1 MARTPASCKI
11 GRVLV
16 LLALFWACQQTVQT
30 VRAAVVRAVPCAR
43 HLVGAWARK
52 PLIARRAS
60 KADVQPGEADDKED
74 DKAGMVCRFG
84 VTPLLCCKVSQLAKQ
99 HDAVQSYKANE
110 VTGWVRDFDPKDI
123 SEFAGQE
130 YAGKDLLAM
139 GVAELD
145 NLELAK
151 GPRRRLIESIKKLQA
166 AAAIRQPKLK
176 LRNAG
181 TDDEGRIKM
190 VGDMLSALV
199 ELQLKDKDLLQAA
212 IDVIKKQLEKLQD
225 DQGRIKMVGDMLSA
239 LVELDANSVMSSAL
253 QDVDVTSVLEQA
265 CNATRSDVKSYGP
278 KQVAAWTA
286 AKLVSA
292 KYDAA
297 AIQQAL
303 GVLKTS
309 GPTLLNITSQ
319 DLQRWGLDDRSIEK
333 TVLEAV
339 QSLSDPSALTFRDLV
354 NDEAKVQYNYQNK
367 VWVYGRPTS
376 FPPCGYVPDAQ
387 MLKISI
393 NGTHSSEILF
403 MNSEGKSCIPTF
415 HGESGSGKTLLAVM
429 KPAILLQADQGDTVR
444 VFTMTVSA
452 EEVQEI
458 SQAQSKDDRDDRCKA
473 KVMNTFKKCIKSA
486 LGDPGG
492 IVTQWLEH
500 PDPDDL
506 GNVVFVIDEI
516 GTCLDFARG
525 VAAQQEDIYK
535 HMQQFCKN
543 KSQLVMAG
551 TAGAGTVA
559 YQPSVEVSTK
569 PEQVC
574 LVFVGSVKDAT
585 FGRALCEAMLPLE
598 TCAVRYDDLMEVKS
612 MKAYLSNAR
621 TAVLLVEEVARWVNK
636 KPANVAKETVRDAW
650 KRSPHLTSYLV
661 PSKYRMLNGLQSVT
675 CIRDHAD
682 CALKLLM
689 HPSLLES
696 KDIPE
701 PEVARRCVTLG
712 LVAIPDSQQAAAIHA
727 PTGSKSYFSTTT
739 FDSSEALKQMLLAA
753 FEVPAILPKDGL
765 SLELVVAEAQR
776 RFSEVLTGNRAT
788 LKHLPY
794 AMPPVD
800 NQDMEGIPENTFVEI
815 LDALASQQTVVLVN
829 GPSAQGADIILLRA
843 AQHTKNCTAT
853 KPFVRFVQVKNQN
866 RAANQTDV
874 VRTLGV
880 AAKANASQSKF
891 QKPNP
896 WSAMVLNWFCRVV
909 SEKNCKNL
917 TRHFGQVREL
927 KGKPREM
934 DVDVELVLLERELR
948 GSSGSLDAHL
958 RLLMLISLQALQ
970 SGLQAQ
976 LQFWPPGFHGLP
988 GRCGRLMLIDARPL
1002 MLTALGDSL
1011 ILPAGASDPAR
1022 SPPAEEGAGKS
1033 PQSSF
1038 TKIAKAEAGKFRA
1051 VVEKELASKL
1061 VAKSGRDPKV
1071 FGRSLSPAELEARLQ
1086 SCLKTSQRG
1095 TPFLK
1100 TKLNWDRVR
1109 FWDTE
1114 GYPLQEPGDLA
1125 GRSARV
1131 RLELRQVWVMNPQ
1144 CGLLLEVTDLQL
1156 QESEPAKVE
1165 CSFG

>member
-1 MARTPASCKI
+1 MCKA
-11 GRVLV
+11 GCDSME
-16 LLALFWACQQTVQT
+16 W
-30 VRAAVVRAVPCAR
+30 
-43 HLVGAWARK
+43 
-52 PLIARRAS
+52 RRAS
-60 KADVQPGEADDKED
+60 SHKAKRGILWAGKTENKVVSSSGEVQADVQPGEADDKED
-74 DKAGMVCRFG
+74 D
-84 VTPLLCCKVSQLAKQ
+84 KVSQLAKQ

-151 GPRRRLIESIKKLQA
+151 GPRRRLIESIKKLKA

-181 TDDEGRIKM
+181 TDDEGRIKMVGDMLSALVELQLKDKDLLQAAIDVIKKQLEKLQDDQGRIKM

-333 TVLEAV
+333 TVLEA
-339 QSLSDPSALTFRDLV
+339 LTFRDLV

-486 LGDPGG
+486 LGDSGSETYLLHTWPYLKLR
-492 IVTQWLEH
+492 LEH

-661 PSKYRMLNGLQSVT
+661 PSKYRMLNRLQSVT

-934 DVDVELVLLERELR
+934 DVDVELVLLERVTTQK
-948 GSSGSLDAHL
+948 APP
-958 RLLMLISLQALQ
+958 SLQKPRFLKECPTFKLQ
-970 SGLQAQ
+970 SLEHLAPFPTQ
-976 LQFWPPGFHGLP
+976 LPSSTAKAYGQKKANRRKTPVHCSSCAGCLP
-988 GRCGRLMLIDARPL
+988 CVNAGRVLRRERFRLAFRW
-1002 MLTALGDSL
+1002 T
-1011 ILPAGASDPAR
+1011 GAS
-1022 SPPAEEGAGKS
+1022 G
-1033 PQSSF
+1033 
-1038 TKIAKAEAGKFRA
+1038 
-1051 VVEKELASKL
+1051 VVCS
-1061 VAKSGRDPKV
+1061 
-1071 FGRSLSPAELEARLQ
+1071 
-1086 SCLKTSQRG
+1086 
-1095 TPFLK
+1095 TP
-1100 TKLNWDRVR
+1100 NNI
-1109 FWDTE
+1109 
-1114 GYPLQEPGDLA
+1114 PGI
-1125 GRSARV
+1125 
-1131 RLELRQVWVMNPQ
+1131 
-1144 CGLLLEVTDLQL
+1144 
-1156 QESEPAKVE
+1156 K
-1165 CSFG
+1165 